1 MDPRPARVAGGRRSG
16 VDAAPVAPE
25 QPGSGQAEGGP
36 EQRIADQRG
45 DHETLGQ
52 GFRRQAGMDLGL
64 RRAEQVRQRQQDGAD
79 QLQRPVAAEHQ
90 QGQAHRGGGGG
101 GDPPVLALH
110 QVGRGG
116 TRQPGGRPSDG
127 ARQNTA

>member
-64 RRAEQVRQRQQDGAD
+64 RRAEQVRQRQQDGATSFSG
-79 QLQRPVAAEHQ
+79 QLPPNTSRARPTAVAAAVAIHQ
-90 QGQAHRGGGGG
+90 YWRC
-101 GDPPVLALH
+101 
-110 QVGRGG
+110 
-116 TRQPGGRPSDG
+116 TRSAAAVPGSSGGRPSDG